1 MSDDVREMGPI
12 DWLLIEFDRPLTG
25 QAAPPL
31 NELVRR
37 GMIRILDIAFIRKLS
52 DGTVQAV
59 DISDLPGDESVH
71 VSLFE
76 GLSTGILGDE
86 DLDAAGDALA
96 VDSRAIMLVYENV
109 WAAPFA
115 TAIREAGGIL
125 VDSGRIPVQAI
136 VAALDELDALETE
149 LEGS

>member
-1 MSDDVREMGPI
+1 MTDEVREMGPI

-25 QAAPPL
+25 RAAPPL
-31 NELVRR
+31 NELVRQ
-37 GMIRILDIAFIRKLS
+37 GTIRILDIAYIRKLS

-59 DISDLPGDESVH
+59 DIADLPGDESVH
-71 VSLFE
+71 VAMFE

-86 DLDAAGDALA
+86 DLAEAGDVLA
-96 VDSRAIMLVYENV
+96 VDSRAILLVYENA

-115 TAIREAGGIL
+115 VAIREAGGTL

-136 VAALDELDALETE
+136 VAALDELDALEAG
-149 LEGS
+149 LENS

>member
-1 MSDDVREMGPI
+1 MADDVREMGPI

-59 DISDLPGDESVH
+59 DISDLPGDEAVH
-71 VSLFE
+71 VSMFE
-76 GLSTGILGDE
+76 GLSSGILGDE
-86 DLDAAGDALA
+86 DLAAAGDTLT

-115 TAIREAGGIL
+115 VAIREAGGAL
-125 VDSGRIPVQAI
+125 VDSGRIPVQTI
-136 VAALDELDALETE
+136 VAALDELDALEAE
-149 LEGS
+149 LEDS